1 VRHGPSVERERF
13 DDLGEAV
20 AELER
25 RVKAIRAEGGLEP
38 VSSLRDFSPSE
49 QVHARLE
56 LSTGGWVRRRDAGL
70 DLMGDGSLVPY
81 SGGIRRERL
90 EASDDRTPFE
100 LVREALA

>member
-1 VRHGPSVERERF
+1 VEHQRF
-13 DDLGEAV
+13 DDLGAAI

-25 RVKAIRAEGGLEP
+25 RVRAIRAEGPLEP
-38 VSSLRDFSPSE
+38 ASSLRDYAPSE

-56 LSTGGWVRRRDAGL
+56 LSTGGWLRRRDAGL

-90 EASDDRTPFE
+90 EGGDDRSPFE